1 MNVLLLL
8 DIEHTRPTSVP
19 NRRSRT
25 KQFIGFEFIFPN
37 CILLDKYNKSQFIQK
52 LRYSYGCSSKFVMF
66 RPIGGLNSMF
76 FKVKSIDIFL
86 ESFEN
91 FFFCKKGSI
100 YYSSLRN
107 TAV

>member
-8 DIEHTRPTSVP
+8 DIEDARPTSVP
-19 NRRSRT
+19 NRHSRT
-25 KQFIGFEFIFPN
+25 EQFIDFEFIFPN

-52 LRYSYGCSSKFVMF
+52 LRYSYSCSSRFVMF

-76 FKVKSIDIFL
+76 FKMKSVDMFL

-91 FFFCKKGSI
+91 FLF
-100 YYSSLRN
+100 L
-107 TAV
+107 